1 MKTILVVDDEIDL
14 VDLLAWNLNLK
25 GYKVMVAYDGAEAI
39 SAVEHDAPDLVLMDI
54 MMPRMDGLTAL
65 RRLRQGYK
73 TKHVP
78 IVLVTARRESS
89 MIFDAVKHGATDVML
104 KPFSMT
110 DLMQWVERWLSG
122 NCMQL
127 TNS

>member
-39 SAVEHDAPDLVLMDI
+39 SAVEHDVPDLVLMDV
-54 MMPRMDGLTAL
+54 MMPRMDGMTAL
-65 RRLRQGYK
+65 RRLRQGHK

-89 MIFDAVKHGATDVML
+89 MIFDAVKGGATDVML

-127 TNS
+127 TYS